1 MFFCCNSLRIKSR
14 PVCDP
19 LFSDGGARFAISVL
33 RTTRQRL
40 NGVPADSDF
49 IAKPEI
55 CGLWSH
61 YVVERKIALS
71 EIEPDTGKP
80 KHSASF
86 PGFGEPQRVF
96 TYNSAIGCVVR
107 NFYLFCSLIQL
118 SEIEIAM
125 QEQKSDDR
133 RGFGKKVLGSLL
145 TYSMLE
151 TVLASEALA
160 DTVKP
165 IAAKWLADVNQMSVE
180 LKGAKLKQL
189 EWQKQVEQLFSQVN
203 VAEFLSFVDFEKLIK
218 TVEFRERGE
227 KSFRAT
233 FPGVEGLPT
242 DLVFGHQMFALRKG
256 RSVVPH
262 GHNNMATSFLILQG
276 DFEGKHYDR
285 LDETDDH
292 MIIKPTIDQRFGRG
306 DYSTISDHKDNVHW
320 FKATSGPGFI
330 FNIHVLNVDPEI
342 KRSGRVYVDPDGEK
356 LSGGRIKA
364 EKLKSAEAFRRYG

>member
-1 MFFCCNSLRIKSR
+1 
-14 PVCDP
+14 
-19 LFSDGGARFAISVL
+19 
-33 RTTRQRL
+33 
-40 NGVPADSDF
+40 
-49 IAKPEI
+49 
-55 CGLWSH
+55 
-61 YVVERKIALS
+61 
-71 EIEPDTGKP
+71 
-80 KHSASF
+80 
-86 PGFGEPQRVF
+86 
-96 TYNSAIGCVVR
+96 
-107 NFYLFCSLIQL
+107 
-118 SEIEIAM
+118 M
-125 QEQKSDDR
+125 QEQKADDR
-133 RGFGKKVLGSLL
+133 RGFGKQVLGSLL

-151 TVLASEALA
+151 TVLSSGALA
-160 DTVKP
+160 DNVKP

-189 EWQKQVEQLFSQVN
+189 AWQKQVEQLFSQVN
-203 VAEFLSFVDFEKLIK
+203 VAEFLSFVDFEKLIQ

-233 FPGVEGLPT
+233 FPKVEGLPT
-242 DLVFGHQMFALRKG
+242 DLVFGHQMFALQKG

-306 DYSTISDHKDNVHW
+306 DYSTVSDHKDNVHW

-330 FNIHVLNVDPEI
+330 FNIHVLNVDPKI